1 MILASDH
8 ATLHEACHL
17 WNGFFAIVFDPSME
31 DGYQTV
37 HIEVHEIGAF
47 LLRHAEALKDR
58 GKDGLEHQ
66 GIGTVQL
73 KYRGVFPRGAK

>member
-1 MILASDH
+1 
-8 ATLHEACHL
+8 
-17 WNGFFAIVFDPSME
+17 ME